1 MTDSIYTT
9 AVIDPRARLAEGV
22 TIGAYSVVGPE
33 VELGSGVELG
43 HHVVLEGRVIVG
55 ARTRIG
61 HGSIIGAPPQ
71 DLKYKPGTP
80 SGVRIGEDTVV
91 REYVTVHRAT
101 IPEGW
106 TEVGNSTLLMSMS
119 HVAHDCKIGNHVIIV
134 NYAGLTGHVQVGD
147 RATVSGLS
155 GIHPF
160 VRIGAYAYVGGC
172 SKVIQDVPPFV
183 IVDGA
188 PATARSVNV
197 IGLRRGGVG
206 AEDRRQ
212 IQAAFRI
219 LYRSGLSPVTAIRR
233 IRAEIPM
240 VSLVARLVEF
250 VENSKL
256 GICSPARWE
265 EAGGGS
271 DLERGTKPGEAL
283 DVATGVPVPP
293 APPGQRPGY
302 PPGSGRPV
310 LHEDF

>member
-1 MTDSIYTT
+1 MSNSIHPTS
-9 AVIDPRARLAEGV
+9 VIDPRARVAQGV

-33 VELGSGVELG
+33 VELGPGVELG

-80 SGVRIGEDTVV
+80 SGVRIGEDTVI
-91 REYVTVHRAT
+91 REYVTLHRAT
-101 IPEGW
+101 TPEGW
-106 TEVGNSTLLMSMS
+106 TEVGNSALLMSMS
-119 HVAHDCKIGNHVIIV
+119 HIAHDCKIGNHVIIV
-134 NYAGLTGHVQVGD
+134 NYAGLTGHVQVED

-160 VRIGAYAYVGGC
+160 ARIGTYAYIGAGSMVH
-172 SKVIQDVPPFV
+172 QDVPPFV

-212 IQAAFRI
+212 IKAAFRI
-219 LYRSGLSPVTAIRR
+219 LYRSGLAPATAVRR
-233 IRAEIPM
+233 IRAAISMTPLI
-240 VSLVARLVEF
+240 VRLAEF
-250 VENSKL
+250 VETSKL
-256 GICSPARWE
+256 GICSPSRGE
-265 EAGGGS
+265 EAGGGQ
-271 DLERGTKPGEAL
+271 DLERGAKPGEDL
-283 DVATGVPVPP
+283 DVATGVS
-293 APPGQRPGY
+293 
-302 PPGSGRPV
+302 GSGRPV
-310 LHEDF
+310 LDEERMR